1 MTTDRQASAQ
11 LTLQAAQ
18 RASVE
23 ASGHVVT
30 NPRYY
35 LLLVGLWLLLC
46 LYLAPF
52 LFFPLVQ
59 RLPMESWIWIAPLL
73 SLGVP
78 VILFLFGIVGINNWY
93 NRKASAKF
101 ARIWAGYGIPDA
113 VEARYTSGED
123 GFTMRTERGE
133 FTSFWPSVISLA
145 KVSEGW
151 VVTSDLSTYLIPST
165 AFDDKNSEARFVS
178 AILARLDDA
187 AVARSSDAQAFVS
200 AEQSP
205 EAPPG

>member
-1 MTTDRQASAQ
+1 MTNDRQASAR

-23 ASGHVVT
+23 ASGHRVT

-35 LLLVGLWLLLC
+35 LLLVGMWLLLC

-93 NRKASAKF
+93 NRQASAKF

-113 VEARYTSGED
+113 VEARYTLGED

-178 AILARLDDA
+178 SILARLDDA